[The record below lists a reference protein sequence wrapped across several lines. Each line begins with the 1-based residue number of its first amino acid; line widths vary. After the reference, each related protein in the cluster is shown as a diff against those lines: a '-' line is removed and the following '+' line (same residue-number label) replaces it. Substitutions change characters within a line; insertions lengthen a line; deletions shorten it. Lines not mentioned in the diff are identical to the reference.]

1 MKNYTIEVCGLTLD
15 AKAKSISNKQ
25 IKIIN
30 KMKVENDVEDLSKI
44 KSDIEDTIG
53 LDDWNILNISK
64 PLWYLD
70 NTLVVVKDEKNNEVN
85 RFKLS
90 EIIHHNDY
98 EPNAVGKLFILIPGI
113 EFDNILFLVDEL
125 KGCLCNFIIKS
136 DKKPIVS
143 DFSVLDG
150 AIEGPDSEW
159 EFIDFIYFKGTKYE
173 ISSHLDCDCKS
184 SEVFLYSN

>member
-1 MKNYTIEVCGLTLD
+1 MKNYTIEVYGLTLD

-44 KSDIEDTIG
+44 KSNIVDTIG

-90 EIIHHNDY
+90 EKTFQQ
-98 EPNAVGKLFILIPGI
+98 PR
-113 EFDNILFLVDEL
+113 
-125 KGCLCNFIIKS
+125 
-136 DKKPIVS
+136 
-143 DFSVLDG
+143 
-150 AIEGPDSEW
+150 
-159 EFIDFIYFKGTKYE
+159 
-173 ISSHLDCDCKS
+173 CDCS
-184 SEVFLYSN
+184 